1 MASVFDVASYILSK
15 ADLDEGDGITHL
27 KLQKLVYYAQGFSVV
42 LLGRPLFPETIE
54 AWTHGP
60 VVPELYN
67 KYRHFG
73 PNVISQT
80 QGGTPDNLTTEEK
93 TLIDDVFS
101 VYGEY
106 SASKLRNLTHNETP
120 WMEAENKEDVTISI
134 DSLRSFFP
142 SLLENGNG

>member
-1 MASVFDVASYILSK
+1 MASVFDVASYILGK

-27 KLQKLVYYAQGFSVV
+27 KLQKLVYYVQGFSVV
-42 LLGRPLFPETIE
+42 LLGRPLFQEVIE
-54 AWTHGP
+54 AWPHGP
-60 VVPELYN
+60 VVPKLYN
-67 KYRHFG
+67 KYSNFG
-73 PNVISQT
+73 AKIIDQA
-80 QGGTPDNLTTEEK
+80 QDGTPDNLTIEEK
-93 TLIDDVFS
+93 ALIDDVFS

>member
-1 MASVFDVASYILSK
+1 MASVFDVASYILGK

-27 KLQKLVYYAQGFSVV
+27 KLQKLVYYVQGFSVV
-42 LLGRPLFPETIE
+42 LLGRPLFPEVIE

-60 VVPELYN
+60 VVPKLYKQYSN
-67 KYRHFG
+67 FG
-73 PNVISQT
+73 ANVIDQA
-80 QGGTPDNLTTEEK
+80 QDGTPDNLTIEEK
-93 TLIDDVFS
+93 ALIDDVFS

>member
-1 MASVFDVASYILSK
+1 MASVFDVASYILGK

-27 KLQKLVYYAQGFSVV
+27 KLQKLVYYVQGFSVV
-42 LLGRPLFPETIE
+42 LLGRPLFPEAIE
-54 AWTHGP
+54 AWPHGP
-60 VVPELYN
+60 VVPDLY
-67 KYRHFG
+67 KSYRDFG
-73 PNVISQT
+73 PNVIDKAQN
-80 QGGTPDNLTTEEK
+80 GTPDNLTTEEK
-93 TLIDDVFS
+93 ALIDDVFS